1 MKIRWLILILLFSL
15 LFPVSGVQ
23 SQGGT
28 GTNSVVLINMEGP
41 LTPVLVQYLERGIQ
55 RTETLGAEALI
66 VQLNTPGGSTDLMTQ
81 MVTLIRGSSVPVIVY
96 VAPNGAMAGSAGTII
111 TLAGHAAVMAPETI
125 IGAASP
131 VGSEGEDIGE
141 TMEAKLKEAFRAQV
155 RSLAAGRGAEAVALA
170 EDTIENARAVSAVEA
185 LDAGLVDFIARDL
198 AEVLNWLE
206 GRTLVVAGEPITL
219 HTAGARVETL
229 EQTLI
234 EKVLQL
240 LTNPNLVFLLL
251 SIGVQAI
258 LIEISSPGGWVAGF
272 IGIICVAL
280 AIYGLGILPV
290 NWFGLIFLILAFV
303 LFIIDIKAPTHGALT
318 AAGIGSF
325 IAGALILFNSVQ
337 IPGIPRISV
346 PLVVGTGIVL
356 AVSFSVIVSFAIRA
370 LRAPAQMG
378 KQTLVGKLAI
388 VRTALNPRGQVRVGG
403 ELWSAELMDEESG
416 PVKEGEAVIVVEA
429 DGLQLRVR
437 KR

>member
-1 MKIRWLILILLFSL
+1 MKTRWLILVLLLSL
-15 LFPVSGVQ
+15 LFPLSGVQ
-23 SQGGT
+23 AQGVT

-55 RTETLGAEALI
+55 RTETVGAEALI

-81 MVTLIRGSSVPVIVY
+81 MVTLIRGSRVPVIVY

-141 TMEAKLKEAFRAQV
+141 TMEAKLKEALRAQV
-155 RSLAAGRGAEAVALA
+155 RSLAADRGAEAVALA
-170 EDTIENARAVSAVEA
+170 EETIENARAVSAGEA

-198 AEVLNWLE
+198 TEVLNWLE

-219 HTAGARVETL
+219 HTAGARVELL

-346 PLVVGTGIVL
+346 PLVIGTGIVL
-356 AVSFSVIVSFAIRA
+356 AVSFSIIVSFAIRA

-403 ELWSAELMDEESG
+403 ELWSAELVEGETG

>member
-1 MKIRWLILILLFSL
+1 
-15 LFPVSGVQ
+15 
-23 SQGGT
+23 
-28 GTNSVVLINMEGP
+28 
-41 LTPVLVQYLERGIQ
+41 
-55 RTETLGAEALI
+55 
-66 VQLNTPGGSTDLMTQ
+66 
-81 MVTLIRGSSVPVIVY
+81 
-96 VAPNGAMAGSAGTII
+96 
-111 TLAGHAAVMAPETI
+111 
-125 IGAASP
+125 
-131 VGSEGEDIGE
+131 
-141 TMEAKLKEAFRAQV
+141 
-155 RSLAAGRGAEAVALA
+155 
-170 EDTIENARAVSAVEA
+170 
-185 LDAGLVDFIARDL
+185 
-198 AEVLNWLE
+198 
-206 GRTLVVAGEPITL
+206 
-219 HTAGARVETL
+219 
-229 EQTLI
+229 
-234 EKVLQL
+234 
-240 LTNPNLVFLLL
+240 
-251 SIGVQAI
+251 
-258 LIEISSPGGWVAGF
+258 ISSPGGWVAGF

-403 ELWSAELMDEESG
+403 ELWSAELVDEESG
-416 PVKEGEAVIVVEA
+416 PVKEGEAVIVVKA